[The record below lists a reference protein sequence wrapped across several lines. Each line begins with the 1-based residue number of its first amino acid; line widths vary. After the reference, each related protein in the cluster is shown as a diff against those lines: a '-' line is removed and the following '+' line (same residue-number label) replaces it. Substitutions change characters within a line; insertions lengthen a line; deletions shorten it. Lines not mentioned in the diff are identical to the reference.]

1 MPKKKNKQA
10 SRRARIA
17 HLVRMMLERF
27 ASVRLFDVRLVTIA
41 RDAENLVV
49 VLRLAALERGLG
61 TLKLSTERAHVA
73 VRALELGLLERGAE
87 VRDRVFVLLLVQP
100 DARTRAKRFEGA
112 GLERE
117 RSFGVDE
124 GVVVSGELPVT
135 RRKGRERDVREID
148 TKKKC
153 VCVCLRRTLTR
164 VVARFESNN
173 ARNCPP
179 FPSSS
184 FSPTRWPNREQIQY

>member
-1 MPKKKNKQA
+1 
-10 SRRARIA
+10 
-17 HLVRMMLERF
+17 MLERF

-41 RDAENLVV
+41 RDAEDLVII
-49 VLRLAALERGLG
+49 LRLAALERGLCA
-61 TLKLSTERAHVA
+61 LQLPAERAHVA

-100 DARTRAKRFEGA
+100 DARARAERFEGA
-112 GLERE
+112 RLEGQGRL
-117 RSFGVDE
+117 GVDE
-124 GVVVSGELPVT
+124 RGVVSGELPIT
-135 RRKGRERDVREID
+135 RRRCEGEGDRYAKEKGGMGL
-148 TKKKC
+148 
-153 VCVCLRRTLTR
+153 CLRRTLTR

-184 FSPTRWPNREQIQY
+184 FSPTRWPNRK